1 LTTVRPRRPVRSA
14 RIGTRRVDSPRASP
28 RPTGPRHMEACL
40 VARDDDRA
48 QVPGLHAHIVRRDEA
63 PPQPL
68 DRPIEAPNRRRSS
81 CRYAHGV
88 ATPWLDHGV
97 AQPRSAVGCT
107 GRNRRGFVKS
117 STLRFLHAGHS
128 APVTRPV
135 RRTRRTPG
143 DVFPPTQTLVRNVH
157 ARTHGG
163 TCDGVS
169 PERHRHIWMRLSLY
183 GQ

>member
-1 LTTVRPRRPVRSA
+1 VRPRRPVRSA

-128 APVTRPV
+128 APVNATRSQDSANS
-135 RRTRRTPG
+135 RRC
-143 DVFPPTQTLVRNVH
+143 VFPPRRPLSGMSTLEHTEGPAMVYFPSDI
-157 ARTHGG
+157 G
-163 TCDGVS
+163 TSG
-169 PERHRHIWMRLSLY
+169 
-183 GQ
+183 